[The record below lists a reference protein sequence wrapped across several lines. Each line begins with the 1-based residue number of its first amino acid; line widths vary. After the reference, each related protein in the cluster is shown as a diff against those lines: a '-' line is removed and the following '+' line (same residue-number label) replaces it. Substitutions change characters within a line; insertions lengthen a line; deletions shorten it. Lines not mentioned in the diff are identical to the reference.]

1 LASANPIRTGFAVA
15 LQQPGLVAAEIAWRW
30 SFGAAV
36 LALAAAAFFG
46 FLEGVVVTDR
56 DLLALGSSS
65 PDLMSAALVH
75 MFEGAGPRMLRALL
89 LLVPAIALL
98 WVAIVSVGR
107 AATLRTLIE
116 DSGQLRWSAI
126 VLLHI
131 LRAFLA
137 LAAIMAGFGVIL
149 FAFRVSTATDA
160 DGFAQL
166 NVTVYLLILLFT
178 LPTLILL
185 WSFLNW
191 VLSLAVVFVVRD
203 GTNSSASVACAVRA
217 FRDQQSQFTSATVLF
232 GLLRLLALTVLL
244 MISMTAAGTLSAAG
258 LKATVV
264 VLALVALSYF
274 VIADFLHI
282 ARLASYVDICRPAS
296 TPGAEG
302 EDANDL
308 LPYPASPVQSPVV

>member
-1 LASANPIRTGFAVA
+1 LAVA
-15 LQQPGLVAAEIAWRW
+15 LKQPRLVAAEIAWRW

-46 FLEGVVVTDR
+46 FLEGVVVTNR

-89 LLVPAIALL
+89 LLVPVIALL
-98 WVAIVSVGR
+98 WVAIASLGR

-116 DSGQLRWSAI
+116 ESGQLRWSAI

-149 FAFRVSTATDA
+149 FASWVSTAPDA
-160 DGFAQL
+160 DGFAQP

-191 VLSLAVVFVVRD
+191 ILSLASIFIVRD
-203 GTNSSASVACAVRA
+203 GTDWAAGVACAVRA

-232 GLLRLLALTVLL
+232 GLLRLLALAVLL
-244 MISMTAAGTLSAAG
+244 MISMTAAGTFSAAG
-258 LKATVV
+258 FKATLV
-264 VLALVALSYF
+264 VLALVAFTYF
-274 VIADFLHI
+274 VLVDSLHI
-282 ARLASYVDICRPAS
+282 ARLAAYVNICRPAA
-296 TPGAEG
+296 TPGAEV

-308 LPYPASPVQSPVV
+308 IPHSPSPVQSPVA